1 MYFKVGCTLLSSS
14 SSKASAIASTP
25 REHARYG
32 LREDRIDE
40 ADHPGPEM
48 EDGCDDCSD
57 ETNQLR

>member
-40 ADHPGPEM
+40 ADHPGLEM
-48 EDGCDDCSD
+48 EDGCDD
-57 ETNQLR
+57 